1 MKAMEEACKDP
12 DNYKYA
18 MADRPEM
25 LEAMKNFYKN
35 RFGVELETDQI
46 MSMYGSQEGMAHIAL
61 VMCDPGDVVL
71 VPNPGYPV
79 FGMGTQLMGAKVET
93 YPLYEKNNFLP
104 DFADIPEKTA
114 KVAKFMIISYP
125 ANPVCSVAD
134 DSFYEKAI
142 AFAKKYNVILLHDNA
157 YSDIIF
163 GRKEGKSFL
172 SYPGAMEVG
181 IEFYSLSKSYNMT
194 GMRISFALGNK
205 DVIQMFRKV
214 RSQIDYGIFLPIQKV
229 NLPPAPEA
237 RGQEL
242 LETARLPQGVPFAA
256 VSVRDWP
263 GTGEFPRQLAALCDH
278 LRRTYGMEIL
288 FLMMQPG
295 HDRAATQQVRQA
307 MEEPSYLL
315 EASCTPQE
323 LMAVLGQ
330 ARLCVA
336 MRLHTLIFAA
346 RMAVPCLGLV
356 YDPKVESYL
365 QELELPSAGHVERF
379 DAREAIACADR
390 LMADYD
396 VVLSRL
402 RDKSQALAQAA
413 LRNEELLLQLL
424 EGSAAKKS

>member
-79 FGMGTQLMGAKVET
+79 FGMGPQLMGAKVET
-93 YPLYEKNNFLP
+93 YPLYAENNFLP
-104 DFADIPEKTA
+104 DFADIPEETA
-114 KVAKFMIISYP
+114 KAAKFMIISYP

-163 GRKEGKSFL
+163 GGKEGKSFL
-172 SYPGAMEVG
+172 SYKGAMEVG

-214 RSQIDYGIFLPIQKV
+214 RSQIDYGIFLPVQYGAVAALTGPQDAVKAQCEEYDRRNHALSEGLTSIGWRVPLSQGTMFSWAPIPNGFTNSNDFVMELMEKTGLIVTPGSSFGSLGEGFVRFALVLDVPTIQ
-229 NLPPAPEA
+229 EA
-237 RGQEL
+237 
-242 LETARLPQGVPFAA
+242 VK
-256 VSVRDWP
+256 SVRES
-263 GTGEFPRQLAALCDH
+263 G
-278 LRRTYGMEIL
+278 IL
-288 FLMMQPG
+288 N
-295 HDRAATQQVRQA
+295 R
-307 MEEPSYLL
+307 
-315 EASCTPQE
+315 
-323 LMAVLGQ
+323 
-330 ARLCVA
+330 
-336 MRLHTLIFAA
+336 
-346 RMAVPCLGLV
+346 
-356 YDPKVESYL
+356 
-365 QELELPSAGHVERF
+365 
-379 DAREAIACADR
+379 
-390 LMADYD
+390 
-396 VVLSRL
+396 
-402 RDKSQALAQAA
+402 
-413 LRNEELLLQLL
+413 
-424 EGSAAKKS
+424 

>member
-1 MKAMEEACKDP
+1 MDMIFSKRATQIEEGIFSILNTKKEELLQAGREVYNFSVGTPDFKTPEHIMKAMEEACKDP

-79 FGMGTQLMGAKVET
+79 FGMGPQLMGAKVET
-93 YPLYEKNNFLP
+93 YPLYAENNFLP
-104 DFADIPEKTA
+104 DFADIPEETA
-114 KVAKFMIISYP
+114 KAAKFMIISYP

-163 GRKEGKSFL
+163 GGKEGKSFL
-172 SYPGAMEVG
+172 SYKGAMEVG

-214 RSQIDYGIFLPIQKV
+214 RSQIDYGIFLPIQK
-229 NLPPAPEA
+229 
-237 RGQEL
+237 
-242 LETARLPQGVPFAA
+242 AA
-256 VSVRDWP
+256 VAALTGPQDNVKEQCRIYEERNYALCRGMSSIGWKIPDGKGTMFVWAPIPDNYTSSEKFTLDLMEKTGMIVTP
-263 GTGEFPRQLAALCDH
+263 GTAFGDLGEGYVRIALVH
-278 LRRTYGMEIL
+278 PVETIEKV
-288 FLMMQPG
+288 
-295 HDRAATQQVRQA
+295 VRIVK
-307 MEEPSYLL
+307 ESGIL
-315 EASCTPQE
+315 EA
-323 LMAVLGQ
+323 
-330 ARLCVA
+330 
-336 MRLHTLIFAA
+336 
-346 RMAVPCLGLV
+346 
-356 YDPKVESYL
+356 
-365 QELELPSAGHVERF
+365 
-379 DAREAIACADR
+379 
-390 LMADYD
+390 
-396 VVLSRL
+396 
-402 RDKSQALAQAA
+402 
-413 LRNEELLLQLL
+413 
-424 EGSAAKKS
+424 